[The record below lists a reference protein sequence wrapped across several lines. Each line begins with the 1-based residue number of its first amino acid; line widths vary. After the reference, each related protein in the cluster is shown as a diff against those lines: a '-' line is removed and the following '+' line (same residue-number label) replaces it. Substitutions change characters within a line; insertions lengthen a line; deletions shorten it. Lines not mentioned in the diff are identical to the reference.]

1 MLKNTALITGASKRL
16 GREMAIFLA
25 QKNYDLV
32 LHYNTA
38 KQEALNL
45 QAEII
50 NKYSVKCHLVSFDLL
65 DAKQV
70 ENSASIFADFSIN
83 LLINNASIFS
93 KSQFLDQ
100 QQWHQLADNLGIHLT
115 SPLVLAKHFAYHCLQ
130 KKLPQAQIINM
141 LDKNIARYD
150 TSCFFYLLSKKFLA
164 EATKMLSL
172 ELAPHI
178 RVNGIA
184 PGFILSSV
192 NESNPQA
199 EKEKIGKL
207 IPLKHIGNP
216 SKITS
221 ALDFLLNNDFITG
234 QIIFVDGGASLN
246 HAG

>member
-1 MLKNTALITGASKRL
+1 MLKNTALITGASKRI

-32 LHYNTA
+32 LHHNNS

-45 QAEII
+45 QAEITD
-50 NKYSVKCHLVSFDLL
+50 KYPVKCHLVSFDLL
-65 DAKQV
+65 DIKQV

-83 LLINNASIFS
+83 LLINNASIFP
-93 KSQFLDQ
+93 KSQFLNQ
-100 QQWHQLADNLGIHLT
+100 QQWHQFADNLNIHLVA
-115 SPLVLAKHFAYHCLQ
+115 PLVLARHFTHHCLQ

-150 TSCFFYLLSKKFLA
+150 TAYFFYLLSKKFLA

-192 NESNPQA
+192 GESNPQA
-199 EKEKIGKL
+199 EQEKIAKI
-207 IPLKHIGNP
+207 IPLKNIGNA